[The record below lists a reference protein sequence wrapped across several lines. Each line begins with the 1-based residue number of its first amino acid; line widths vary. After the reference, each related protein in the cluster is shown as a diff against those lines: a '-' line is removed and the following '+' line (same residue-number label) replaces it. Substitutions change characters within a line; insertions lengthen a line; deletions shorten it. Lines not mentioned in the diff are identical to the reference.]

1 LDLRD
6 EVTEDRR
13 KLHKEQFHDLYTSP
27 NIIRM
32 IKSKTKGW
40 AGHVVRIGEMI
51 NVYKIVAGKPEGRRP
66 V

>member
-1 LDLRD
+1 M
-6 EVTEDRR
+6 TEDRR